1 MRKLKVDELNRLTA
15 EEFKEADKIP
25 VVVVLDNIRSLNN
38 VGSAFRT
45 GDAFAIDR
53 IVLCGITGKPPHR
66 DIHKTALGAQDTVN
80 WKHEE
85 TTAIALQN
93 LKEEGYKIIL
103 IEQIDSSESLE
114 TYTFDPNQKT
124 AVVFGNE
131 VFGVSEE
138 ALPFA
143 HIALE
148 IPQFGSKHSLNV
160 SVTLGVVLWKALS
173 DLKLK

>member
-143 HIALE
+143 DIALE